1 MIHEGTGCTDR
12 VAHDYKSTASKLL
25 GGNNT
30 DRRGAYVYIQRT
42 SAQGVCVVASNMRVN
57 TYTTCMHKYVL
68 LHGRLLLTA
77 HTHAQKS
84 GDKGVSCIDSGGW
97 ALICAAV
104 KLNILLSVNVL
115 KIHEKNSLLLLS
127 PLVPTDIPPTQSL
140 SLSATISHTHTHT
153 HCHNQSSS
161 SPLSYMCGA
170 RAHTHDHT
178 HTHTRVCSRPP
189 LEKQQKD
196 ERARGERRRS

>member
-1 MIHEGTGCTDR
+1 MQSVRHSGAGGASQSLVWYSKQQAFNALIHEGTGCTDR

-68 LHGRLLLTA
+68 LHGHLLLTA

-84 GDKGVSCIDSGGW
+84 GDKGVACIDSWGGG
-97 ALICAAV
+97 LSFV
-104 KLNILLSVNVL
+104 LL
-115 KIHEKNSLLLLS
+115 
-127 PLVPTDIPPTQSL
+127 
-140 SLSATISHTHTHT
+140 
-153 HCHNQSSS
+153 
-161 SPLSYMCGA
+161 
-170 RAHTHDHT
+170 
-178 HTHTRVCSRPP
+178 
-189 LEKQQKD
+189 
-196 ERARGERRRS
+196 